1 MQTTTT
7 SKLNR
12 SIDSPER
19 SRRGPG
25 LASQRVPTPTPRS
38 QNVGQAERIVS
49 TLLGGALLLS
59 TLRRP
64 SLTRAPL
71 ALGAGALLHR
81 GVTGHCYA
89 YRALGVNTARDG
101 SRERAKPEKSI
112 TIEKPVEELYRAWRD
127 PQHVALLVGDFARI
141 EALPDGRWRWRARL
155 PAGKTLEWTT
165 RTVEDRPNE
174 SITWRTEP
182 DAPVQHEGSVRFR
195 PAPQDWG
202 TVVTLRMS
210 FGAAG
215 GPLAT
220 LTGQLL
226 PRIPKALEESI
237 LRRCKS
243 LCISGEIA
251 TLDKNPSARTPA
263 RAASPRPLPRS

>member
-1 MQTTTT
+1 VPPPTQ
-7 SKLNR
+7 R
-12 SIDSPER
+12 S
-19 SRRGPG
+19 
-25 LASQRVPTPTPRS
+25 Q

-49 TLLGGALLLS
+49 TWLGGALLLG

-64 SLTRAPL
+64 SLARAPL

-89 YRALGVNTARDG
+89 YQALGVNTARDG
-101 SRERAKPEKSI
+101 SRERTNPEKSI
-112 TIEKPVEELYRAWRD
+112 TIEKPAEEIYRAWRD
-127 PQHVALLVGDFARI
+127 PQHVALLMGDFAQI

-182 DAPVQHEGSVRFR
+182 DAPFQHEGSVRFR

-210 FGAAG
+210 FGATG
-215 GPLAT
+215 GPLAA
-220 LTGQLL
+220 LTDQFL

-251 TLDKNPSARTPA
+251 TLEKNPSARKPA
-263 RAASPRPLPRS
+263 RDSSPRSLPRQ